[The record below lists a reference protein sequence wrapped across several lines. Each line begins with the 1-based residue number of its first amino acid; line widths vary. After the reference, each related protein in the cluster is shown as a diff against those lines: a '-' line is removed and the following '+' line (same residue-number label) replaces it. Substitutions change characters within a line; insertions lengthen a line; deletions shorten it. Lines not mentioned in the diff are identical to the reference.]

1 MNDFEK
7 TEQKRIA
14 KLVSLGFE
22 EVDGREF
29 ELVANDVLIRV
40 QLFDDGVV
48 GLTTWD
54 YINEKETRAG
64 YRTFAPVMRKI
75 KQLMA

>member
-1 MNDFEK
+1 MNDLEK

-29 ELVANDVLIRV
+29 ELVVNDVMIRV
-40 QLFDDGVV
+40 VLFEDGVV
-48 GLTTWD
+48 GLYTWD
-54 YINEKETRAG
+54 YINERATRAG